1 MADLAQITCTH
12 GCRLLKKHSKVKI
25 ASRERSI
32 KCEMGIIHCFLS
44 KHTIYD
50 QADPQVWP
58 KVTNS
63 GATLAQITCVH
74 GCRHLQ
80 KISKVKIGS
89 QERITMTGMGI
100 VHCFFIQTPN
110 LRPSWPPNLARNDQF
125 WGYSGPNN
133 MCTWLETAAEAFQI
147 PNCLT
152 SNDHDDWNGN
162 CTWHFNSTTTFSTK
176 LTPNFGQKRAAPGLI
191 WHKWYVQMVAD
202 CCGSTLNSK
211 LVYEQG
217 L

>member
-1 MADLAQITCTH
+1 MSSYRKHLAQITCTH

-58 KVTNS
+58 EVTNS

-80 KISKVKIGS
+80 KKSKVKIGS

-100 VHCFFIQTPN
+100 LDGILSQPQHF
-110 LRPSWPPNLARNDQF
+110 LLSWAP
-125 WGYSGPNN
+125 
-133 MCTWLETAAEAFQI
+133 T
-147 PNCLT
+147 
-152 SNDHDDWNGN
+152 
-162 CTWHFNSTTTFSTK
+162 
-176 LTPNFGQKRAAPGLI
+176 FGQKRAAPGLTWLK
-191 WHKWYVQMVAD
+191 WHVKN
-202 CCGSTLNSK
+202 CCRLLQKYSK
-211 LVYEQG
+211 VKTG
-217 L
+217 